1 VLILG
6 KHRKPDGDVGM
17 VLAAT
22 RFITCRLSRDPEDN
36 HMKTTRIQ
44 GKIIIATTILAICCL
59 MVCAAS
65 ASVSSSSGIGSV
77 QWTPKIVKPVP
88 YNTDYPGLI
97 QSVQSGSSTSS
108 GATQTEAQSGTSAA
122 ASGSASPS
130 AYQVGILPL
139 TSPWLTPGMSSLK
152 LPGWNTI
159 STIPSQ
165 TFTIPTFVPLAPTDS
180 NQTSSSSGKGSL
192 VILGPGGAQ
201 GYIINLKSNF
211 YNPQA
216 ILGADGKWHSGMG
229 VTPEY
234 WMDLFPPGSYSVQI
248 VDPHTGEPVYCTTF
262 TIVAGQTT
270 TIDPSSDPCPF
281 SGCCSC

>member
-1 VLILG
+1 
-6 KHRKPDGDVGM
+6 
-17 VLAAT
+17 
-22 RFITCRLSRDPEDN
+22 
-36 HMKTTRIQ
+36 MKTTRIQ
-44 GKIIIATTILAICCL
+44 GKIVIAMTMLAICCL

-65 ASVSSSSGIGSV
+65 ASVSGSSGIGSV
-77 QWTPKIVKPVP
+77 QWTPKVVKPVP
-88 YNTDYPGLI
+88 YNAYYPGLI

-108 GATQTEAQSGTSAA
+108 GATQTSAQSGTNAA

-165 TFTIPTFVPLAPTDS
+165 TFTIPTVVPLAPTDS
-180 NQTSSSSGKGSL
+180 NQTSTSSGKGSL

-201 GYIINLKSNF
+201 GYIINMKSNF
-211 YNPQA
+211 YDPQA

-234 WMDLFPPGSYSVQI
+234 WMNLFPPGSYSIQI
-248 VDPHTGEPVYCTTF
+248 VDPNTGDPVYCTTV
-262 TIVAGQTT
+262 TVVAGQTT
-270 TIDPSSDPCPF
+270 TVDPSSDPCPF